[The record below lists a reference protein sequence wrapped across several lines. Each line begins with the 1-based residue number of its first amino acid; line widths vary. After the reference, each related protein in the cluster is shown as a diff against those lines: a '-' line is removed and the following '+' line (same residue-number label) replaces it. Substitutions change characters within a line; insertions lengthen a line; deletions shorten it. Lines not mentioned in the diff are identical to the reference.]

1 MNNQVFYFRL
11 SYIIILVTLTL
22 CYIFGDVIHSW
33 WDWFS
38 GLVYGLIISDLL
50 KMIKKLRRKKNRGMN
65 KFSLDEV
72 INIVAFVL
80 LTFCYVAG
88 DVVQYH
94 LNWTS
99 GFAYAL
105 ALKGLRETFKE
116 L

>member
-1 MNNQVFYFRL
+1 MNNKTFWFRVSCAVILLVF
-11 SYIIILVTLTL
+11 TL

-65 KFSLDEV
+65 KFSLDDAV
-72 INIVAFVL
+72 TTIFFAL

-88 DVVQYH
+88 DVVHYH

-116 L
+116 P